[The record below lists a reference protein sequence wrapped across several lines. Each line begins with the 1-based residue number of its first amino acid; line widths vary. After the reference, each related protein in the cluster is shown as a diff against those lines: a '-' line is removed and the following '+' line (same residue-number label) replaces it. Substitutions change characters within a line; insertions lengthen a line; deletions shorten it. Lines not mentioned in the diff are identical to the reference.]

1 MDPNWV
7 HQDQPHAQEWSL
19 RRPAGTT
26 EFQLCLPAKYLTPD
40 HTCAACVQGLSRSPA
55 TRNPLDLTRRFS
67 IRSRRR
73 QLLESGVSHQ
83 LTAGTAAG
91 RTFVKIT
98 CALDVPCRCPALSM
112 CPAGVLNGCRAPR
125 WKGNGYTC
133 AKCMPQNGLQSH
145 SGQQVN
151 FRNQRRIANPSPSAA
166 FRSQAES
173 AYRQYRA
180 VRWVLL
186 PETEL
191 CLRPGATLDCK
202 SCVT

>member
-1 MDPNWV
+1 MAVKGRPPGLMDPNWF
-7 HQDQPHAQEWSL
+7 HQDQPHAQEWPL

-91 RTFVKIT
+91 RTFVQST
-98 CALDVPCRCPALSM
+98 CAPDVPCRCPEWLPGAEVEGKWLHLRREHAIEQHAE
-112 CPAGVLNGCRAPR
+112 PFRGAGEF
-125 WKGNGYTC
+125 
-133 AKCMPQNGLQSH
+133 
-145 SGQQVN
+145 QV
-151 FRNQRRIANPSPSAA
+151 SAA
-166 FRSQAES
+166 
-173 AYRQYRA
+173 
-180 VRWVLL
+180 
-186 PETEL
+186 
-191 CLRPGATLDCK
+191 DCK
-202 SCVT
+202 SIAICRFPVAGGVGLSAV

>member
-1 MDPNWV
+1 
-7 HQDQPHAQEWSL
+7 
-19 RRPAGTT
+19 
-26 EFQLCLPAKYLTPD
+26 
-40 HTCAACVQGLSRSPA
+40 
-55 TRNPLDLTRRFS
+55 
-67 IRSRRR
+67 
-73 QLLESGVSHQ
+73 
-83 LTAGTAAG
+83 
-91 RTFVKIT
+91 
-98 CALDVPCRCPALSM
+98 M

-186 PETEL
+186 PEAEL
-191 CLRPGATLDCK
+191 CLRPAATLDCK
-202 SCVT
+202 SCVAKWTRTGTGGRLQIQRNRGIIVLVTNHFWQLCEQMDWPRQNAKSGCLISHPLCGERGSRTYIFKKYHKIANH